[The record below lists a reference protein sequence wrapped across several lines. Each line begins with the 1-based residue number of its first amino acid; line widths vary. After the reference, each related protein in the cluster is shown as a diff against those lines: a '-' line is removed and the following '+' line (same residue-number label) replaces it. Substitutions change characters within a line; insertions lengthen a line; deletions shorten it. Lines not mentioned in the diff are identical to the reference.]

1 MEIYEEIERFAAREK
16 EEAEKVKTQEKNVVS
31 IDPDSYIAKEIKY
44 QTAMLHQMTA
54 EIMEIKKEMRSQGS
68 PSRKKLFV
76 FKGKS

>member
-1 MEIYEEIERFAAREK
+1 MNVCDEIEKFLAREK
-16 EEAEKVKTQEKNVVS
+16 AEAEKAKESEKNQVS

-44 QTAMLHQMTA
+44 QTAMLHQIKV

-68 PSRKKLFV
+68 PSRKKFFV